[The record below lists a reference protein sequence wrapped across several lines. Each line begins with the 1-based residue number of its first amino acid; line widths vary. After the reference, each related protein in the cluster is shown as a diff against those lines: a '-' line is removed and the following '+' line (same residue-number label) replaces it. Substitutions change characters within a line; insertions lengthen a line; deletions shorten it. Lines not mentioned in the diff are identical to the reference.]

1 MATSPIPV
9 ATLDPAG
16 GAPEVEI
23 VVGHLHTADY
33 QFLLFDTHGANPV
46 PIGTP
51 PDGKGKTGD
60 PEPDRFALPGAVPA
74 LHRRTI
80 FWQAGLAS
88 FLNEGATQPFQVTV
102 RVLQDGKILAT
113 GGGVGAMERPHL
125 SGLFHL
131 KVPA

>member
-1 MATSPIPV
+1 MATNPIPV

-16 GAPEVEI
+16 SAPEVEI

-46 PIGTP
+46 GIGTA
-51 PDGKGKTGD
+51 DGKGKTGD
-60 PEPDRFALPGAVPA
+60 TAPDRFALPGPVPA

-88 FLNEGATQPFQVTV
+88 FVDEGATHPFQVTV
-102 RVLQDGKILAT
+102 RVLQDGKIVAA
-113 GGGVGAMERPHL
+113 GGGVGAMDRPHI

-131 KVPA
+131 KVPS